1 MTDRADGLDPY
12 VSGLPREWVERLAN
26 SDENTDVLVQA
37 TRFHH
42 DPVVAAHVAESAPG
56 LGPQPVLI
64 GTTLALEFDNA
75 TDAAYRVMKVNSSI
89 VETATPQVVAPF
101 AGFHVHWTKSVDTDE
116 SGATVRWRLSYTQ
129 ANGIDED
136 IALITPTVV
145 EWDDVYDDSGTTTRI
160 VYNTG
165 NQDAVG
171 LITGD
176 YIGLQLEYVPANTTV
191 TNPTL
196 IALDFVW
203 LGWLNV

>member
-1 MTDRADGLDPY
+1 MARNDGLANYFPGM
-12 VSGLPREWVERLAN
+12 SPEWIERLLD
-26 SDENTDVLVQA
+26 SDNDTDVLKDA
-37 TRFHH
+37 SRFHH

-89 VETATPQVVAPF
+89 VEAGNPAAVTPF

-116 SGATVRWRLSYTQ
+116 SGKTVRWRLSYTQ

-136 IALITPTVV
+136 IALVTPTVV

-203 LGWLNV
+203 RGWLNV